1 MAVPEPPHQR
11 QNFLGGFKL
20 TLEHLG
26 RPPVTRQYPEE
37 KRPKQPRQ
45 HGRHV
50 LNRYEDGMEK
60 CIGCEL
66 CAGVCPADCIHVRGL
81 DNPPDHP
88 VSPGER
94 YGYIYE
100 INFLRC
106 IHCDLCVEAC
116 PTEAIT
122 ESKLMEFSFTNRND
136 AIYTKEELLVDDDGK
151 PQHLPWEDWRE
162 GDDLYTS
169 GWMRAT
175 SPSGSAA
182 FEGQVQWSGE
192 LGFGVRSPEAGQ
204 TTHRDDASTGN
215 QQLRHTLERHLLP
228 SDLPAAKR
236 GPRGA
241 IGRMIEKAERFAPSA
256 ARKHRAKGDIDYAAA
271 VEAGNADRHDPGT
284 GGESQPPSPSPHA
297 APGAESGG
305 T

>member
-1 MAVPEPPHQR
+1 MADPDVPRRR

-37 KRPKQPRQ
+37 KTPKQPRQ

-50 LNRYEDGMEK
+50 LGRYEDGMEK

-66 CAGVCPADCIHVRGL
+66 CAGVCPADCIYVRGL

-122 ESKLMEFSFTNRND
+122 ETKLMEFSFTNRND
-136 AIYTKEELLVDDDGK
+136 AIYTKEELLVDDDGRPK
-151 PQHLPWEDWRE
+151 HLPWEDWRE
-162 GDDLYTS
+162 GDDLHTS

-175 SPSGSAA
+175 SPSGAAA

-192 LGFGVRSPEAGQ
+192 LGYGVRAAEGGQ
-204 TTHRDDASTGN
+204 SGRPRRRRHRHSAPTGHP
-215 QQLRHTLERHLLP
+215 RAA
-228 SDLPAAKR
+228 PAARRPAR
-236 GPRGA
+236 GQ
-241 IGRMIEKAERFAPSA
+241 
-256 ARKHRAKGDIDYAAA
+256 AR
-271 VEAGNADRHDPGT
+271 
-284 GGESQPPSPSPHA
+284 
-297 APGAESGG
+297 APGRHRPDEGEGRAVRPRRWAPASR
-305 T
+305 